1 VNIRSALRSNRQEAT
16 TYSPG
21 SSEKP
26 SAGDGGE
33 AVLAVRDAGAR
44 SAETRGGDGGMRG
57 SGRGPVSSLE
67 GSRYTGK
74 NVKKTPE

>member
-1 VNIRSALRSNRQEAT
+1 LRSNRQEAT

-33 AVLAVRDAGAR
+33 AVLAVRDAVARGAG
-44 SAETRGGDGGMRG
+44 TRGGDGGMRG
-57 SGRGPVSSLE
+57 SGRGPLSSLKE
-67 GSRYTGK
+67 PRYTGK
-74 NVKKTPE
+74 NATKTPE